1 MTVQGTTIPSKYAFP
16 ARART
21 MMRCFVL
28 ASLVLSLITA
38 NAAAQQK
45 PFNPYADE
53 NADLMPITPDGK
65 INWPTFYKS
74 GATKAKFDW
83 MFSTG
88 SCRGTNPVL
97 NAVIINNKVNVNQ
110 IEAED
115 YTGVVQT
122 NTNGNLIVL
131 DKNQVPTNIMIHPKG
146 VSKIE
151 VNGPYTLKQL
161 RAGMLVRIT
170 AKIND
175 DGTSDQAIPAMEVF
189 STKPEYPFAEIETG
203 ERTTFAARVVAL
215 RDKTLELRVDAGKL
229 RKLKLPVDDSTAV
242 TLSMDDLKL
251 ASPGDKLEVTG
262 HLYSGPGISAQQAIF
277 ANKIVVTKP
286 IVIDKKPA
294 KRSTSDLGAAP
305 GPAKR

>member
-1 MTVQGTTIPSKYAFP
+1 
-16 ARART
+16 
-21 MMRCFVL
+21 MRIFLLAGFFVVML
-28 ASLVLSLITA
+28 WQHAS
-38 NAAAQQK
+38 AQQK
-45 PFNPYADE
+45 PFNPYADD

-74 GATKAKFDW
+74 GAIKAKFDW

-88 SCRGTNPVL
+88 SCRGTNPDL

-110 IEAED
+110 IEEAE
-115 YTGVVQT
+115 YMAIVQT
-122 NTNGNLIVL
+122 NTAGNLIVL

-161 RAGMLVRIT
+161 RTGMLVRLT

-175 DGTSDQAIPAMEVF
+175 DGTSDQPVPAIEVF
-189 STKPEYPFAEIETG
+189 STKPDYPFAEIEPG

-215 RDKTLELRVDAGKL
+215 RDQTLELRVDAGKL
-229 RKLKLPVDDSTAV
+229 RKLKVPVDAATLV
-242 TLSMDDLKL
+242 TLNMDDLNL

-262 HLYSGPGISAQQAIF
+262 HLYVGPGISAKQAIF
-277 ANKIVVTKP
+277 ANKVVVTKP
-286 IVIDKKPA
+286 AQPDKKPA
-294 KRSTSDLGAAP
+294 KRATSDVSVVPLRGNI
-305 GPAKR
+305 KW